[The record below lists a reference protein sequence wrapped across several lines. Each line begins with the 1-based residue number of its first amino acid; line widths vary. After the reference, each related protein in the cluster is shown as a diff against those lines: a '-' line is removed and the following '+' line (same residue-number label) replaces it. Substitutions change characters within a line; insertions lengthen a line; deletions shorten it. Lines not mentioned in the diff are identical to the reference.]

1 MINKRHIFRYVVIL
15 MHLRTIMKM
24 LHVFKDLNDR
34 ILLFY
39 FTAPTGYSLVFVVN
53 STL

>member
-1 MINKRHIFRYVVIL
+1 M
-15 MHLRTIMKM
+15 TM
-24 LHVFKDLNDR
+24 LHVFKDLNDS

-39 FTAPTGYSLVFVVN
+39 FTASTGYLLVFVVN